1 MERKNHKGS
10 NALSD
15 EKIIEMYF
23 ERNELAISETDVKYG
38 NYLKVIGYNI
48 LSDIWESDECVNDT
62 YFRAWNKIPPTR
74 PTIFQVFI
82 SKIMRDVSIS
92 RYRKRQAVSRI
103 PSELLLSLDELSDA
117 IVFGASTEEDAAIG
131 VIADIINEFL
141 KELTKR
147 ERFVFICRYY
157 YCDKTKYIAKM
168 LGISEK
174 TVYRDL
180 TRLKQTLRE
189 KFTEES
195 IDI

>member
-23 ERNELAISETDVKYG
+23 ERNELAISETDDKYG

-62 YFRAWNKIPPTR
+62 YFQVWNKIPPTR
-74 PTIFQVFI
+74 PTIFQAFI

-147 ERFVFICRYY
+147 
-157 YCDKTKYIAKM
+157 
-168 LGISEK
+168 
-174 TVYRDL
+174 
-180 TRLKQTLRE
+180 
-189 KFTEES
+189 
-195 IDI
+195 